1 RARRHPRRL
10 RVRHHHVLADGAA
23 GVCVPLA
30 DRRHEVSRRAFVQ
43 QRPAPPF
50 DVQGVLGGHRGR
62 RGGCVMSFP
71 MIDETFYLVLAM
83 KNNGWG
89 LTGRLTARQPSLSRN
104 EICVELKVQVPK
116 ALFSRP
122 ALKAL
127 VSVPK
132 DAPAGSPVIT
142 AEVANNVR
150 ELLQQQLGMRVEVT
164 VPEEPER
171 GAHAPLSVASPRT
184 MGSRSAEGRS
194 GCRAAC
200 TPSAQCCAGTC
211 ARRGAGC
218 RIWRKRGAASRATCT
233 TISARTARSR
243 RSTSR
248 RASVSCSST
257 SSMPPSCGC
266 RARARRDG
274 TSTRSTYWSSR

>member
-1 RARRHPRRL
+1 FLAKAKNRNTPVPGVPWQQAMTAHAGIHAGFVYVITMCWPMALLEFAFHWLIDDMKCRGELSINSYQLLHFMCKAFWAASADGDRVPLYERRHYM
-10 RVRHHHVLADGAA
+10 
-23 GVCVPLA
+23 
-30 DRRHEVSRRAFVQ
+30 SRRAFVQ

-50 DVQGVLGGHRGR
+50 DVQGGLGGHRGR

-150 ELLQQQLGMRVEVT
+150 EL
-164 VPEEPER
+164 
-171 GAHAPLSVASPRT
+171 
-184 MGSRSAEGRS
+184 
-194 GCRAAC
+194 
-200 TPSAQCCAGTC
+200 
-211 ARRGAGC
+211 
-218 RIWRKRGAASRATCT
+218 
-233 TISARTARSR
+233 
-243 RSTSR
+243 
-248 RASVSCSST
+248 
-257 SSMPPSCGC
+257 
-266 RARARRDG
+266 
-274 TSTRSTYWSSR
+274 